1 MFFLHG
7 VIDEVE
13 AVTDRMRRI
22 RVTGADLRGPH
33 WQDWKPG
40 QQVRVNVIPPRQW
53 LRRPMDARRTYSIWR
68 LDPAEGRLDLCVLDH
83 GDGPGALWSR
93 RAEAG
98 QPVSLSKPEGRF
110 TLRESPR
117 HLFIGDETAAVPFA
131 AMLRALPPEARVD
144 GVLETDGPD
153 GEVPL
158 PDGRALPW
166 VHRGRAS
173 GADSATLLDAARA
186 LELPGE
192 PGVAYLA
199 GEARTCQAI
208 RQHLLRDRAW
218 PRDRI
223 VVKPFWTPG
232 RRGME

>member
-1 MFFLHG
+1 VQG

-13 AVTDRMRRI
+13 LVTDRMRRI
-22 RVTGADLRGPH
+22 RITGERLRTLT
-33 WQDWKPG
+33 WLPG
-40 QQVRVNVIPPRQW
+40 QQVRVHVSPPRQW
-53 LRRPMDARRTYSIWR
+53 LRRPWDALRTYSIWR
-68 LDPAEGRLDLCVLDH
+68 HDPARGSLELCVLDH
-83 GDGPGALWSR
+83 GHGPGAEWSR
-93 RAEAG
+93 RARPG
-98 QPVSLSKPEGRF
+98 QEVGLSKPEGKL
-110 TLRESPR
+110 TLRDSPR
-117 HLFIGDETAAVPFA
+117 HLFIGEETAAVPFS
-131 AMLRALPPEARVD
+131 AMLAALPPEARVD

-166 VHRGRAS
+166 VHRGAAS
-173 GADSATLLDAARA
+173 GAGSATLLDAARA
-186 LELPGE
+186 LDVGAESCT
-192 PGVAYLA
+192 AYIA
-199 GEARTCQAI
+199 GEARTCQAV